1 MPPKHTPAPWKKRRD
16 DDETITILGKYS
28 GTTIKIAEVYN
39 TTDDETDADLILTA
53 PELCIARPISIMTVW
68 SGSAT
73 ASTPAMTVINPTA
86 DSPRESPPCTKR
98 TKR

>member
-1 MPPKHTPAPWKKRRD
+1 MKKHTPAPWTKRRD

-53 PELCIARPISIMTVW
+53 PELLTALEIATATLETVVRLDPANIAAKVCIERNRYTIARAY
-68 SGSAT
+68 G
-73 ASTPAMTVINPTA
+73 
-86 DSPRESPPCTKR
+86 R
-98 TKR
+98 